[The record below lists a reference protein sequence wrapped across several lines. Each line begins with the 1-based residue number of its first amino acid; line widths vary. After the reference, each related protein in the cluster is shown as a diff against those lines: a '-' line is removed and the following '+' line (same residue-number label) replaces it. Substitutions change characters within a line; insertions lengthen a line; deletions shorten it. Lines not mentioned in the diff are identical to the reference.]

1 MYMDRF
7 DIERQLQRQE
17 QQVVSSKGVG
27 KQEIM
32 FWRFNDNNNSHVFI
46 KALFLL
52 LLSIS
57 GGFTS
62 KTLGCGT
69 QKAFQNMTTKHI
81 ILFALIYFTLDIS
94 ESGDAPPIHPIVQL
108 QQSFFLYV
116 AFVLFTKMD
125 FFFTM
130 ISFGLLCLSYVIG
143 NYVSHLDYNINKLQQ
158 TKKDANGDDKT
169 INEYQIL
176 KNQSKKYQMYAN
188 YISVGVLIIGCVS
201 YLIKKK
207 KEYGSRF
214 SYVTF
219 FQGVQKC
226 EGL

>member
-1 MYMDRF
+1 MDRL
-7 DIERQLQRQE
+7 DIERQLQRHE
-17 QQVVSSKGVG
+17 QQTNPNNNK
-27 KQEIM
+27 KQQLI
-32 FWRFNDNNNSHVFI
+32 FYKFNTNNSHVFI

-69 QKAFQNMTTKHI
+69 QKAFQNITSRHI

-94 ESGDAPPIHPIVQL
+94 DDDDKTGPLHPYEQL
-108 QQSFFLYV
+108 KQSVIMYICFI
-116 AFVLFTKMD
+116 LFTKMN

-130 ISFGLLCLSYVIG
+130 GSFALLCASYILG
-143 NYVSHLDYNINKLQQ
+143 NHIKHIDWYIQNLKDKK
-158 TKKDANGDDKT
+158 KKDEDDANK
-169 INEYQIL
+169 INEYEIL
-176 KNQSKKYQMYAN
+176 NAQSKKYQTYAN
-188 YISVGVLIIGCVS
+188 YISVGILIVGSLS
-201 YLIKKK
+201 YLLKKK

-214 SYVTF
+214 SYITF
-219 FQGVQKC
+219 FQGVSNC